1 MATCLSTLRAFG
13 GTCVPISCHI
23 GVGGGFMV
31 VCLYPCFDALVS
43 LLFNEETHLVVVR
56 IPINLVLSRVHHV
69 EPPSVGG

>member
-1 MATCLSTLRAFG
+1 
-13 GTCVPISCHI
+13 
-23 GVGGGFMV
+23 MV